1 MFTTGSKLFFGATV
15 LSVVGAIVF
24 AITTGGPTG
33 LMGTVG
39 LLSLASIFG
48 FLGGINFFNADGNV
62 PALQPG
68 AQHTAAAAQRPV
80 GGSVWPLVAAVS
92 LGGVVV
98 GTISKPVVFKV
109 SVGILLVATIEW
121 MVQGWSE
128 RASAD
133 AGYNAGIRKRLL
145 HPLEFPIV
153 GAVGLGVVVYSFS
166 RIMLTVSKE
175 ATPWVFMM
183 IGAMIAFGAFL
194 FAGKRKIGSGA
205 IIGVCSIGAVALL
218 GVGVASARQGQRT
231 IEQHP
236 TTAGSGLCLEGGTE
250 AEIDDH
256 SSQDVS
262 AKSNIDSNIYLQADG
277 TMNARIAGFTKPE
290 DNFDTITVSR
300 STAVRIRFHNES
312 SSPQRLTARLGTFGA
327 DKEVVMCTTAVN
339 PGKEAFLNF
348 KIPKTNAA
356 SSTPIQ
362 FEVPG
367 VEGQSIAIVVP

>member
-1 MFTTGSKLFFGATV
+1 MFTTGSKLFFGATA

-24 AITTGGPTG
+24 AVTTGGPTG

-39 LLSLASIFG
+39 MLSLASIFG
-48 FLGGINFFNADGNV
+48 FLGGINFFNGDGNV

-68 AQHTAAAAQRPV
+68 AQHTAAAAQQPV
-80 GGSVWPLVAAVS
+80 GSSIWPLVAAVA
-92 LGGVVV
+92 LGGVIV
-98 GTISKPVVFKV
+98 GALSKPIVFKV
-109 SVGILLVATIEW
+109 SIGILLVAAIEW

-133 AGYNAGIRKRLL
+133 AAYNAGVRKRLL
-145 HPLEFPIV
+145 HPLEFPVV

-183 IGAMIAFGAFL
+183 IGAIIAFGAFL
-194 FAGKRKIGSGA
+194 FASKRKIGRGA
-205 IIGVCSIGAVALL
+205 VLGVCSIGAVALL

-231 IEQHP
+231 IEVHP
-236 TTAGSGLCLEGGTE
+236 TTAGSALCLEGGTE
-250 AEIDDH
+250 AEIDEH

-262 AKSNIDSNIYLQADG
+262 AKSNLDANIYLQSDG
-277 TMNARIAGFTKPE
+277 TMNARIAGFTKPN

-300 STAVRIRFHNES
+300 STPVRIRFHNES
-312 SSPQRLTARLGTFGA
+312 SSPQRLTARLGTFGE
-327 DKEVVMCTTAVN
+327 DKEVVMCTTAIN

-348 KIPKTNAA
+348 KIPK
-356 SSTPIQ
+356 
-362 FEVPG
+362 
-367 VEGQSIAIVVP
+367 